1 MSLRDLMLRA
11 FFKREQVD
19 SLDVALLWRGNEVT
33 VDGYKRLSP
42 KLSEWRMANNEAT
55 HEASW
60 DGFMGDVSFDHVALM
75 RGNEVEQ
82 LFPQG
87 NNTIAAGNPIVARLR
102 VALDE

>member
-19 SLDVALLWRGNEVT
+19 TLDVALLWRGREVT

-42 KLSEWRMANNEAT
+42 RLAEWRLSNHEAT
-55 HEASW
+55 FDASW

-75 RGNEVEQ
+75 RGVEVEQ

-87 NNTIAAGNPIVARLR
+87 NNTIAAGNPITARLR
-102 VALDE
+102 VALED